1 MAFGPGCITASGFS
15 TTFLLSAVSS
25 RTKRMAM
32 SIVGCGHN
40 PAGIAMQQ
48 NFLRPPLSDAFLKH
62 VNFCY
67 Q

>member
-1 MAFGPGCITASGFS
+1 
-15 TTFLLSAVSS
+15 
-25 RTKRMAM
+25 MAM